1 MPHTGDHNN
10 ESLEKILN
18 VFIEASIKH
27 NAAIMQGDWKTA
39 NLQAK
44 RIHKSFLEIINIGR
58 YGREA
63 LLKFVDHTDPSVA
76 AMAATYSL
84 KYNAEKSL
92 SVLRKISKDPGLIGL
107 RAGQS
112 IKNWESGTWELE

>member
-1 MPHTGDHNN
+1 MPHIGDHNN

-27 NAAIMQGDWKTA
+27 NAAIMQGDSKTA
-39 NLQAK
+39 NLQAR

-58 YGREA
+58 DGREA
-63 LLKFVDHTDPSVA
+63 LLKLVDHTDPSVV

-92 SVLRKISKDPGLIGL
+92 SILRKISKDPGLIGL
-107 RAGQS
+107 RAAQS